1 MSEISEKLYKRIDS
15 IDFLRGLVMVIM
27 LIDHT
32 REYVHSEAFHSSP
45 TDLTKTNAMLF
56 FTRWITHI
64 CAPTF
69 VFLAGTS
76 IFLMSQRN
84 TKTKMSIFLI
94 KRGLWLVLAELII
107 ITLAWTFN
115 PFYNLLI
122 LQVIWAI
129 GISMV
134 LFAVIIQLPFWLIF
148 SLGVV
153 IVFGHNLLDY
163 PDINKSFRGGW
174 LADLLYFSNFSIYSL
189 GKDHWFLIVYAFLP
203 WLGVMMLGY
212 CFGKLYA
219 PTFDAG
225 RRKKMLLL
233 MGTGLIVLF
242 IMIRLMKGYG
252 DPFPMSSQP
261 RGTTFTV
268 LSFFNVN
275 KYPPSLA
282 FLSMTIGA
290 GMLLLVLLENV
301 QNRITGFFLVYGR
314 VPMLYYIL
322 HLYLIHLVA
331 VIVFFAQ
338 GFSTADIISTG
349 NPFFFKP
356 AGFGFGLLGVYAVW
370 LFVFLVLYP
379 VCKKY
384 DHYKTT
390 HLRWWHSYI

>member
-1 MSEISEKLYKRIDS
+1 
-15 IDFLRGLVMVIM
+15 
-27 LIDHT
+27 
-32 REYVHSEAFHSSP
+32 
-45 TDLTKTNAMLF
+45 
-56 FTRWITHI
+56 
-64 CAPTF
+64 
-69 VFLAGTS
+69 
-76 IFLMSQRN
+76 
-84 TKTKMSIFLI
+84 
-94 KRGLWLVLAELII
+94 
-107 ITLAWTFN
+107 
-115 PFYNLLI
+115 
-122 LQVIWAI
+122 
-129 GISMV
+129 
-134 LFAVIIQLPFWLIF
+134 
-148 SLGVV
+148 
-153 IVFGHNLLDY
+153 
-163 PDINKSFRGGW
+163 
-174 LADLLYFSNFSIYSL
+174 
-189 GKDHWFLIVYAFLP
+189 
-203 WLGVMMLGY
+203 MMLGY

-242 IMIRLMKGYG
+242 IMIRLVKGYG
-252 DPFPMSSQP
+252 DPFPMSPQP

-301 QNRITGFFLVYGR
+301 QNRVTGFFLVYGR

-338 GFSTADIISTG
+338 GFSTADIITTG